1 MALRPGNCG
10 GFDESSRP
18 LTGLG
23 SGEWYESRFH
33 RKCID
38 GGYADIGHRRG
49 AVGIKDF
56 LRHLSRK
63 LASNKRPPVEGVR
76 DETHHFRGG
85 GSFLFLIARE
95 DIRARSYLRYAPRL
109 VHDPGAFLRAA
120 RND

>member
-1 MALRPGNCG
+1 MTRKAQPVLNTYGVVIGDCG

-49 AVGIKDF
+49 AVGNKDF
-56 LRHLSRK
+56 LRHLNK
-63 LASNKRPPVEGVR
+63 AGMASNKRPPVEEVR
-76 DETHHFRGG
+76 DERIT
-85 GSFLFLIARE
+85 SAAAE
-95 DIRARSYLRYAPRL
+95 
-109 VHDPGAFLRAA
+109 AFCS
-120 RND
+120 

>member
-1 MALRPGNCG
+1 VTGKAQPVLNMDAVVIGDCG

-49 AVGIKDF
+49 AVGNKDF
-56 LRHLSRK
+56 LRHLNK
-63 LASNKRPPVEGVR
+63 AGMASNKRPPVEEVR
-76 DETHHFRGG
+76 DERIT
-85 GSFLFLIARE
+85 SAAAE
-95 DIRARSYLRYAPRL
+95 
-109 VHDPGAFLRAA
+109 AFCS
-120 RND
+120 